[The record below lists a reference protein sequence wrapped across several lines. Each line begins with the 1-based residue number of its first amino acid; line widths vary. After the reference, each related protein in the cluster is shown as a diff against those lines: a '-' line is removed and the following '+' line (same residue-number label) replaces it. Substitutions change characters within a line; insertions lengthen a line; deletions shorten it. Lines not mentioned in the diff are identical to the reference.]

1 MRRRHAGHRTGLALW
16 QTSFARNMPMRIA
29 SRVIPIPWFQS
40 AGIIYTNRTLC
51 HQVRLHIQQ
60 SSSRCCS
67 SPYRFV
73 SRTFRRACKIVAI
86 KRASANPRRRDGKTS
101 RTTIQGHN
109 AMCPRRDDFG
119 LAVRPRPIDG
129 GRQTSLPRRSRMNET
144 PGVGSCRRLAFRRER
159 SGLMSEDGGR
169 DFRPSEPLVRILL
182 WLSPRSQAGRRHGS
196 NQQASDRSSAIRISP
211 TLAIRFGAG
220 YPGLDQ
226 CERLS
231 INKLERIAP
240 ADNTADGRR
249 GKVRRTNEGGSIADL
264 TEELSPCF
272 SGLRRII
279 I

>member
-1 MRRRHAGHRTGLALW
+1 MQTRTMRRRHAGHRTGLALW

-182 WLSPRSQAGRRHGS
+182 WLSPRSQAGPSTRIEPASKRPFVS
-196 NQQASDRSSAIRISP
+196 NPDLSN
-211 TLAIRFGAG
+211 FGHSIWR
-220 YPGLDQ
+220 
-226 CERLS
+226 RLS
-231 INKLERIAP
+231 GSGSVRTTIHQQTRTHCASGQHGRWKERESAP
-240 ADNTADGRR
+240 YKRGWKYRR
-249 GKVRRTNEGGSIADL
+249 FD
-264 TEELSPCF
+264 
-272 SGLRRII
+272 
-279 I
+279 

>member
-1 MRRRHAGHRTGLALW
+1 MQTRTMRRRHAGHRTGLASR

-159 SGLMSEDGGR
+159 SGLRSKDGGIFALR
-169 DFRPSEPLVRILL
+169 SHLSVSFCGSHQGPKPAIDTDRTSKQATVRQQSGSLQL
-182 WLSPRSQAGRRHGS
+182 WPFDLAP
-196 NQQASDRSSAIRISP
+196 AIRVWIS
-211 TLAIRFGAG
+211 AND
-220 YPGLDQ
+220 YPSTNSNALRQRTTRPMEG
-226 CERLS
+226 E
-231 INKLERIAP
+231 
-240 ADNTADGRR
+240 
-249 GKVRRTNEGGSIADL
+249 GKCAVQTRVEVSQI
-264 TEELSPCF
+264 
-272 SGLRRII
+272 
-279 I
+279 